1 MFTTKSF
8 QQSNQNIITFLG
20 KATNKSEIIDKLKD
34 EVAYCREKRQDTL
47 WFFYHY
53 ATDQMQMIDTNKDFR
68 TMRELYK
75 LQGHKF
81 AGNFETVGITPEM
94 VGPNCKSL
102 SYNLYKGTKSNP
114 VDPLSTL
121 MGYMPAETELVIFEM
136 KVNIYGK

>member
-1 MFTTKSF
+1 MFTTNSF
-8 QQSNQNIITFLG
+8 QQSNENIITFLG
-20 KATNKSEIIDKLKD
+20 KATNKQEIVDKLKD

-47 WFFYHY
+47 WFFYHF
-53 ATDQMQMIDTNKDFR
+53 ASDQMQMIDSNKQFR
-68 TMRELYK
+68 IARESYK
-75 LQGHKF
+75 MHGHNF
-81 AGNFETVGITPEM
+81 VGNFETKGITPEM

-102 SYNLYKGTKSNP
+102 SYNLYKGGKPNP